1 MGREVDVR
9 ENGSSKDLLLGLL
22 ETDHRTWY
30 TELLNAVLR
39 LRRQVE
45 VANDQQEKHVSE
57 DVAVEDELLVQ
68 ILHVRR

>member
-1 MGREVDVR
+1 M
-9 ENGSSKDLLLGLL
+9 LLGLL

-30 TELLNAVLR
+30 TELFDAVLR

>member
-1 MGREVDVR
+1 M
-9 ENGSSKDLLLGLL
+9 LLGLL
-22 ETDHRTWY
+22 ETHHRTWY
-30 TELLNAVLR
+30 TELFDAVLR